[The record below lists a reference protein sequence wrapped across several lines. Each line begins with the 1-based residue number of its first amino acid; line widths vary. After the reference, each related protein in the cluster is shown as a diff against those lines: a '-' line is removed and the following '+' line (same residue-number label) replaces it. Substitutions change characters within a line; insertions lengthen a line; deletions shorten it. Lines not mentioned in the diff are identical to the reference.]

1 MVGGVTSGLT
11 RGGLCTQYLPD
22 LQGVPSDTT
31 VAVRG
36 VTNTFHLG
44 FEACFTEGN
53 PYLALNQ
60 MPRSGE
66 AVATLIL
73 PNSPIVKLPSKYL
86 IFVYTHCSQPW
97 SKKKKHVFAASIGDS
112 ERLRALR
119 IKFLLECPAL
129 DGTVMSTP
137 PPGSGTLK
145 KKSRKNVTAG
155 RQEEG

>member
-97 SKKKKHVFAASIGDS
+97 SKKKKTCFCSKHR
-112 ERLRALR
+112 RLRTAQSTENKVPVRVSSSRRDSDVNPSPRLR
-119 IKFLLECPAL
+119 N
-129 DGTVMSTP
+129 T
-137 PPGSGTLK
+137 
-145 KKSRKNVTAG
+145 
-155 RQEEG
+155 EEEE